1 MAGARCNEIEI
12 RQLPTQHQQE
22 QNQQQQQPMS
32 LANALVVLPFVREV
46 LPDLGN
52 GRGYEARTDYGEN
65 EDAILVALANEHL
78 D

>member
-1 MAGARCNEIEI
+1 
-12 RQLPTQHQQE
+12 
-22 QNQQQQQPMS
+22 MS